1 MIEYLKDD
9 GSFFKLPFRVYDQ
22 HEDCFMKNE
31 VAIVLTLGGKA
42 VLKRYHKDYA
52 LNELNKQTIVTELKN
67 KWAAE
72 HGLELMNKLIS
83 ELTLI
88 PAPGEQ

>member
-1 MIEYLKDD
+1 MIDYLKNG
-9 GSFFKLPFRVYDQ
+9 GSFFKLPFKAYDQ

-42 VLKRYHKDYA
+42 VFKRYHKDYG
-52 LNELNKQTIVTELKN
+52 LNELNKKTIVAELKD

-72 HGLELMNKLIS
+72 HGLELMNKLLS
-83 ELTLI
+83 ELTIL